1 MYLKQNSPGLNKG
14 FTLIE
19 LMIAVA
25 IVAILASIAYPA
37 YINEFR
43 KGTRSEC
50 QSFLLSLANRQERF
64 FVQNTSYG
72 TTADLGVDGAA
83 SSLSPDGNC
92 SIESF
97 DLLPAGCAVGG
108 TSCRRYNLTVRPL
121 REDPDCST
129 LSYSSTNVKD
139 STGRFNSIGDPLKCW
154 R

>member
-1 MYLKQNSPGLNKG
+1 MYLKQGSLSLQKG

-25 IVAILASIAYPA
+25 IVAILASVAYPA
-37 YINEFR
+37 YMNEFR

-72 TTADLGVDGAA
+72 TTADLGVDAAA
-83 SSLSPDGNC
+83 SRLSPDGNC
-92 SIESF
+92 SVENF

-108 TSCRRYNLTVRPL
+108 TSCRRYTLSVSPVRA
-121 REDPDCST
+121 DPDCLM

-139 STGRFNSIGDPLKCW
+139 STGRFNDIGDPLRCW